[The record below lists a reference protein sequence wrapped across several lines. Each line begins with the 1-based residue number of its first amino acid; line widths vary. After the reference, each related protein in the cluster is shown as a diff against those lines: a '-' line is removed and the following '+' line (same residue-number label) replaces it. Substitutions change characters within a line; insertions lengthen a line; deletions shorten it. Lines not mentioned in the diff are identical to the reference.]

1 MGNTQGY
8 KDFAD
13 LSDRIHSKACHTLLR
28 HIKEHRDAM
37 IEQLQLS
44 PRFGFVL
51 WWVEWGSFLC
61 ETHQFGILTKT
72 QTFGKTHV
80 LFLRKEG
87 SQSSKNLGHQIPL
100 TKQHFDDLSVDEWE
114 TYGLNFS

>member
-1 MGNTQGY
+1 M
-8 KDFAD
+8 AD
-13 LSDRIHSKACHTLLR
+13 SSCSLARGLILF
-28 HIKEHRDAM
+28 
-37 IEQLQLS
+37 
-44 PRFGFVL
+44 FGEL
-51 WWVEWGSFLC
+51 NEEALC

>member
-1 MGNTQGY
+1 MN
-8 KDFAD
+8 
-13 LSDRIHSKACHTLLR
+13 
-28 HIKEHRDAM
+28 EDAF
-37 IEQLQLS
+37 S
-44 PRFGFVL
+44 GK
-51 WWVEWGSFLC
+51 C

-72 QTFGKTHV
+72 QTFGKTHI

-87 SQSSKNLGHQIPL
+87 SQSSENLGHQIPL

>member
-13 LSDRIHSKACHTLLR
+13 LSNRIHSKACHTLLQ

-44 PRFGFVL
+44 PNL
-51 WWVEWGSFLC
+51 
-61 ETHQFGILTKT
+61 
-72 QTFGKTHV
+72 V
-80 LFLRKEG
+80 LFYGELNEEAFSVK
-87 SQSSKNLGHQIPL
+87 L
-100 TKQHFDDLSVDEWE
+100 TSLAF
-114 TYGLNFS
+114 